1 MQLDIRTPIGL
12 MFGLLGLILT
22 IYGLL
27 TGSDTAMYEHS
38 LGININLWWGL
49 VFVAFAATMLL
60 LAFGA
65 KKQEAP
71 PAGEPTPPAP
81 AGKAK

>member
-27 TGSDTAMYEHS
+27 TSSDTAMYQHS

-49 VFVAFAATMLL
+49 AFLVFAAVMLL
-60 LAFGA
+60 LAFTGR
-65 KKQEAP
+65 KP
-71 PAGEPTPPAP
+71 PADR
-81 AGKAK
+81 

>member
-22 IYGLL
+22 IYGLV
-27 TGSDTAMYEHS
+27 TVSDTAMYQHS

-49 VFVAFAATMLL
+49 VFLVFAACMLL
-60 LAFGA
+60 LASGA
-65 KKQEAP
+65 KKKQVP
-71 PAGEPTPPAP
+71 PP